1 MLSSEMLVFNLDTTI
16 AALLDAYPSAARVFI
31 RRRMA
36 CVGCDMNRFET
47 IADAARSY
55 GIPPAEL
62 LADLRRSVPIP
73 ALVRRRR
80 R

>member
-1 MLSSEMLVFNLDTTI
+1 MPLFTLDTTI
-16 AALLDAYPSAARVFI
+16 AALLDAHPSAADVFV

-36 CVGCDMNRFET
+36 CVGCDMSRFET

-55 GIPPAEL
+55 GLAPGEL
-62 LADLRRSVPIP
+62 LADLRRTVAVP

-80 R
+80 

>member
-16 AALLDAYPSAARVFI
+16 AALLDAYPSAAEVFI